1 MRYRFRWIAAVCV
14 ILACG
19 LVVSD
24 ASLHIVQQHRI
35 SNLQQIVGDT
45 KADDA
50 KAYQALLDKYTKLYS
65 QIARSGQTP
74 SQPAPSEIEPLPGPA
89 GKTGATGATGPSGPV
104 GATGPQG
111 EKGEPGPIGPAGAD
125 GTDGAPGDPGPQGP
139 PGDPGPAG
147 ATGPAGPQGPAGADG
162 RGITSVTC
170 QDDGSWLITYTDST
184 TSTAQGPCKVG
195 LL

>member
-35 SNLQQIVGDT
+35 SNLQQIVAAT

-74 SQPAPSEIEPLPGPA
+74 SQPAPSDIEPLPGPA
-89 GKTGATGATGPSGPV
+89 GKPGAAGPSGPVGPV
-104 GATGPQG
+104 GATGP
-111 EKGEPGPIGPAGAD
+111 KGDKGDPGQVGDSGPD
-125 GTDGAPGDPGPQGP
+125 GPPGDPGPQ
-139 PGDPGPAG
+139 GDPGPAG
-147 ATGPAGPQGPAGADG
+147 ATGPTGLQGPAGADG

-170 QDDGSWLITYTDST
+170 QDDGTWLITYTDGT
-184 TSTAQGPCKVG
+184 TSTADGPCKVG

>member
-1 MRYRFRWIAAVCV
+1 VCV

-65 QIARSGQTP
+65 QIAGSGQTP

-111 EKGEPGPIGPAGAD
+111 EKVEPGPIGPAGAD
-125 GTDGAPGDPGPQGP
+125 GADGAPGDPGPQGP

-170 QDDGSWLITYTDST
+170 QDDGSWLISYTDGT
-184 TSTAQGPCKVG
+184 TSTTQGPCKIG